1 MRKALSMVLAIVL
14 TMPFLSLLSGAM
26 AEKTLYADMPV
37 EWAVNYDPRTD
48 ASDLV
53 PESDNKALPF
63 FSDGA
68 DTPYTFYTFLNSNQ
82 RAVYNTVK
90 ENRLKARLM

>member
-1 MRKALSMVLAIVL
+1 MQKRRNCLEKS
-14 TMPFLSLLSGAM
+14 FEYGFCNSLDHAVFVTLIGGNDR
-26 AEKTLYADMPV
+26 KTLYADMPV
-37 EWAVNYDPRTD
+37 EWAVSYDPRTD

-68 DTPYTFYTFLNSNQ
+68 DTPYTFYTF
-82 RAVYNTVK
+82 
-90 ENRLKARLM
+90 